1 VPWFLPVEE
10 VVRGSDDVPMTAPE
24 ELLDALDPEQREVAT
39 ALDGPLRVL
48 AGAGT
53 GKTRAITHRFAYGVA
68 TGAMVPNEVL
78 AVTFTTRA
86 AGELRQRLARLG
98 APGVQ
103 ARTFH
108 SAALRQARY
117 FWPQVYGGDL
127 PELVSSKL
135 SLLAEATSRYRLK
148 ASQADLK
155 DLAGEVEW
163 AKVTN
168 VRPDDYPR
176 VADARGRALDGF
188 DHATTAKVY
197 ATYEEVKQSRNR
209 MDMEDAL
216 LYAAAVIDAD
226 ERVASAVRRQYQ
238 SFVVD
243 EFQDVSPLQFRLL
256 RLWLGDRDDV
266 CVVGDP
272 AQTIYTFAGASAD
285 HLLEFPKQF
294 PGTTSVTLH
303 RNYRSTPQVIATANT
318 VMAGQLG
325 RSAVQLKATRP
336 DGAKVEASGQP
347 DEVAEAEAVAVR
359 IAKLVAD
366 GTNPADIAVLFRINA
381 QSDNVEEA
389 LANHGVP
396 FVVRGAERFFQ
407 RPEVRQAVTLL
418 RGAARVESE
427 PSCSVRDDVVAAL
440 STMGWTPD
448 PPAGRGNARD
458 RWESLQALVS
468 DAEAFVA
475 ANPER
480 TLADL
485 VADLQR
491 RAELQEAPIAEGVTL
506 ATMHTAKGLEWP
518 VVFVVGLHE
527 GTMPFVYAG
536 TPAAVDEERRL
547 MYVAVTRAR
556 DSLHLSWS
564 HARNPGGRATR
575 QPSRFLDGV
584 VAGAG
589 PRPAGERPGRAR
601 SRRNATLTH
610 CRVCSRPLTDSRE
623 RKLGRC
629 ADCPSAYDEV
639 LFDSLRSWRREQAAV
654 EKVPAYCVFTDA
666 TMTALAEIQPG
677 DTDALLKVPGIGQ
690 AKADKYGAE
699 ILALIGADP
708 AARPTVQDGLDGL

>member
-1 VPWFLPVEE
+1 
-10 VVRGSDDVPMTAPE
+10 MTAAE
-24 ELLDALDPEQREVAT
+24 ELLAALDPEQREVAT
-39 ALDGPLRVL
+39 ALEGPLRVL

-53 GKTRAITHRFAYGVA
+53 GKTRAITHRIAYGVA

-117 FWPQVYGGDL
+117 FWPQVYGGEL
-127 PELVSSKL
+127 PELISSKL
-135 SLLAEATSRYRLK
+135 SLLAEATGRNRIK

-155 DLAGEVEW
+155 DLAAEVEW

-168 VRPDDYPR
+168 VRPDDY
-176 VADARGRALDGF
+176 AGLAESRGRTVDAF
-188 DHATTAKVY
+188 DPATIGKVY
-197 ATYEEVKQSRNR
+197 SAYEEVKQKRNR

-216 LYAAAVIDAD
+216 LYAAAVLDAD
-226 ERVASAVRRQYQ
+226 ERVASTVRRQYR

-243 EFQDVSPLQFRLL
+243 EFQDVSPLQYRLL
-256 RLWLGDRDDV
+256 TLWLGDRDDV

-285 HLLEFPKQF
+285 HLLEFPTRF
-294 PGTTSVTLH
+294 PGCTSITLH
-303 RNYRSTPQVIATANT
+303 RNYRSTPQVISTANA

-325 RSAVQLKATRP
+325 TSAVQLKATRA
-336 DGAKVEASGQP
+336 DGSKVETSGQP
-347 DEVAEAEAVAVR
+347 DEVAEAESVAVR
-359 IAKLVAD
+359 IAKLIAD
-366 GTNPADIAVLFRINA
+366 GTSPAEVAVLFRINA
-381 QSDNVEEA
+381 QSDNIEEA
-389 LANHGVP
+389 LSTHGIP
-396 FVVRGAERFFQ
+396 FVVRGAERFFS

-418 RGAARVESE
+418 RGAARVEAE
-427 PSCSVRDDVVAAL
+427 PSGSVRDDAVAAL
-440 STMGWTPD
+440 STMGWSPE
-448 PPAGRGNARD
+448 PPTGRGTARD

-468 DAEAFVA
+468 DAEAFQTA
-475 ANPER
+475 HPER
-480 TLADL
+480 SLTEF

-506 ATMHTAKGLEWP
+506 ATMHAAKGLEWP
-518 VVFVVGLHE
+518 YVFVVGLHE

-547 MYVAVTRAR
+547 MYVAVTRAK

-564 HARNPGGRATR
+564 SARNPGGRATR

-584 VAGAG
+584 VPGAG
-589 PRPAGERPGRAR
+589 PTASSGGRGGRTR

-610 CRVCSRPLTDSRE
+610 CRVCNRPLTDSRE

-629 ADCPSAYDEV
+629 ADCPSAYDED
-639 LFDSLRSWRREQAAV
+639 LFETLRGWRRERATL

-666 TMTALAEIQPG
+666 TMTALAEIQPA
-677 DTDALLKVPGIGQ
+677 DDDALLRVPGIGQ
-690 AKADKYGAE
+690 AKVDKYGAD
-699 ILALIGADP
+699 ILQLIGGEP
-708 AARPTVQDGLDGL
+708 SARPPAQEGLDGL